1 MLLLV
6 MMMVV
11 VLMVKIQWFP
21 VIWHERHT
29 DSHFKKVLG
38 ITDLGFNCHLLTLW
52 TWVNQGQITE
62 RQDSTKFCKT
72 GRWTS
77 ISRSSSNNLEICG
90 VYFRD
95 ISKKN
100 KITYSLSQSHNL
112 HIQHITSKFPPKVYQ
127 GAPFV
132 ESCTKHSIIACP
144 GAAFFLFFQ
153 LSFTPFPFIDIPEVN
168 WNESHSVVS
177 YSLQPH
183 GPYSPWNS
191 LAQNPGVG
199 SLSLIQG
206 IFPTQESNPGLPL
219 CRQILYQLSHK
230 KSQRTLEW
238 VAYPFSSGSSWPR
251 NRTRVSCIAGGF
263 FTNWAIREALVSQRT
278 SNSKNSIHKIFF
290 IQILFYCD
298 RTDMTSCNFQL

>member
-1 MLLLV
+1 MWKEERLLPSFVLRLLRVLIIPALLFADYLLWQMTLMLLLV

-62 RQDSTKFCKT
+62 SQDSSKFCKT

-77 ISRSSSNNLEICG
+77 RSRSSSNNLEICG

-132 ESCTKHSIIACP
+132 ESYTKHSIIACP
-144 GAAFFLFFQ
+144 GAAFFFF
-153 LSFTPFPFIDIPEVN
+153 
-168 WNESHSVVS
+168 
-177 YSLQPH
+177 
-183 GPYSPWNS
+183 
-191 LAQNPGVG
+191 
-199 SLSLIQG
+199 
-206 IFPTQESNPGLPL
+206 
-219 CRQILYQLSHK
+219 
-230 KSQRTLEW
+230 
-238 VAYPFSSGSSWPR
+238 
-251 NRTRVSCIAGGF
+251 F
-263 FTNWAIREALVSQRT
+263 FKL
-278 SNSKNSIHKIFF
+278 
-290 IQILFYCD
+290 
-298 RTDMTSCNFQL
+298 